1 VLFLKLVVQNLG
13 TRKARSILTAVA
25 VAIGVTMVVALGV
38 LTFSLRQTAISVLRV
53 GKADFTIAQRG
64 VSDLLYSAVD
74 ADELGRV
81 RAYPEVESAIGVL
94 VAVSKLDA
102 QHPLFLEI
110 GIDPEHLETFGVHVV
125 KGGPYGPTAPDE
137 LMLGFRAAADLHKDV
152 GDSLDIDGDV
162 YKVVGLFSTGQ
173 VFGDSAAMRPL
184 SVLQGEERKPGS
196 MTLLFVRAK
205 AGADIETLRH
215 AIETD
220 SPQLATVKTQS
231 DFGRVDRNLQLIN
244 AANLGGSIL
253 AIVIGAIGVM
263 NTTLLSFL
271 ERTREFGVLRSIGW
285 SRKRVL
291 ALVLGEAFAL
301 SLIGAALGV
310 ALGFGAVAGLARL
323 PDLRGIFQPLY
334 STGIFG
340 RALVFAS
347 AMALFGALYPAARAA
362 RLVPLEALRHE

>member
-1 VLFLKLVVQNLG
+1 
-13 TRKARSILTAVA
+13 
-25 VAIGVTMVVALGV
+25 
-38 LTFSLRQTAISVLRV
+38 
-53 GKADFTIAQRG
+53 
-64 VSDLLYSAVD
+64 
-74 ADELGRV
+74 
-81 RAYPEVESAIGVL
+81 
-94 VAVSKLDA
+94 
-102 QHPLFLEI
+102 
-110 GIDPEHLETFGVHVV
+110 
-125 KGGPYGPTAPDE
+125 
-137 LMLGFRAAADLHKDV
+137 
-152 GDSLDIDGDV
+152 
-162 YKVVGLFSTGQ
+162 
-173 VFGDSAAMRPL
+173 
-184 SVLQGEERKPGS
+184 
-196 MTLLFVRAK
+196 
-205 AGADIETLRH
+205 LRH

-220 SPQLATVKTQS
+220 NPQLATVKTQS

-291 ALVLGEAFAL
+291 VLVLGEAFAL
-301 SLIGAALGV
+301 SLVGAALGV

-323 PDLRGIFQPLY
+323 PDLKGIFQPLY